1 MTAFA
6 APGSEDRP
14 RLPVQLQMFTR
25 AVEAYPDAPV
35 NYLLRG
41 EEWLAIGRLDD
52 ARADFVA
59 ARALAEKQATDSAW
73 GYVFQAYVDR
83 ADAGLRQCVSILD

>member
-1 MTAFA
+1 MTGPTALSVEEGA
-6 APGSEDRP
+6 
-14 RLPVQLQMFTR
+14 RLPAHLRMLTR

-41 EEWLAIGRLDD
+41 EEWLAIGWLNE
-52 ARADFVA
+52 AKADFEA
-59 ARALAEKQATDSAW
+59 ARALAVEAVKDSAW

-83 ADAGLRQCVSILD
+83 ADAGLRQCANVLD